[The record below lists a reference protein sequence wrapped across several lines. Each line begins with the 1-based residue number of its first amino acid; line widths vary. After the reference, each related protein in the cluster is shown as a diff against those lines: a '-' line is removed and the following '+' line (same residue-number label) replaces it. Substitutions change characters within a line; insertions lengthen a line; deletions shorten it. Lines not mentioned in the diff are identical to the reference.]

1 MTLIQLIAPSN
12 SQTTRN
18 IIPCTAGLVLVTST
32 WGMCFQRPWL
42 LADNST
48 PSPAVRLNR
57 AGSMESSYHLF
68 RSEPAAARILRAE
81 VSLKINC
88 LGSGRVSD
96 RTEPTWPQGA
106 TGNQAQH
113 WWLNRCLLNNQE
125 GSTANQKINLF
136 SRLLILPPTSQQK
149 ERVHGC
155 WNWKQMPSWSVSWD
169 WQRFLYV
176 FVLRTTML
184 ISHWKW
190 NHKLKILHS
199 WII

>member
-18 IIPCTAGLVLVTST
+18 IIPHTAGLVLVTST
-32 WGMCFQRPWL
+32 WGMCFQRPRL

-113 WWLNRCLLNNQE
+113 RWLNRCLQNNQE
-125 GSTANQKINLF
+125 GSTANQQIKLF
-136 SRLLILPPTSQQK
+136 SRLLIWPPTSQKK

-155 WNWKQMPSWSVSWD
+155 WNWKQMPSWCWD
-169 WQRFLYV
+169 CFLYV

-184 ISHWKW
+184 ILS
-190 NHKLKILHS
+190 LEMES
-199 WII
+199 